1 MNEKSIWHPWLKC
14 ISDADSPLIQ
24 DWGSLFQISHISTSV
39 IFSRKSMALII
50 MQFDG
55 IFHKSVLGPIS
66 KDIFGSLIIWA
77 CKNFIFSTI
86 RAADS
91 LEFSV
96 FIFWFSWV
104 EVFFFWPRG
113 DAAMWKIAQNKT
125 LNIVLYPNQIRP
137 LIRCTSDFFLNYA
150 GRKNVKFN

>member
-1 MNEKSIWHPWLKC
+1 M
-14 ISDADSPLIQ
+14 Q
-24 DWGSLFQISHISTSV
+24 YWGSPFSNTSHIVQSF
-39 IFSRKSMALII
+39 FSRISIALII
-50 MQFDG
+50 IQFDG

-66 KDIFGSLIIWA
+66 EDIFGSRIIWA

-91 LEFSV
+91 LELSV

-125 LNIVLYPNQIRP
+125 LNNVLYPNQIRP
-137 LIRCTSDFFLNYA
+137 LIRCTSDFFFKLC
-150 GRKNVKFN
+150 RKEEKNVKFN

>member
-1 MNEKSIWHPWLKC
+1 M
-14 ISDADSPLIQ
+14 Q
-24 DWGSLFQISHISTSV
+24 YWGSPFSNTSHIVQSF
-39 IFSRKSMALII
+39 FSRISIALII
-50 MQFDG
+50 IQFDG

-91 LEFSV
+91 LELSV

-137 LIRCTSDFFLNYA
+137 LIRCTSDFLNYA
-150 GRKNVKFN
+150 GRKKKMWNSIRRVFFQGNFFIWITPNSR

>member
-1 MNEKSIWHPWLKC
+1 
-14 ISDADSPLIQ
+14 
-24 DWGSLFQISHISTSV
+24 
-39 IFSRKSMALII
+39 

-137 LIRCTSDFFLNYA
+137 LIRCTSDFFFKLCRKKKCEIQLDKFFFFKEIFYLNYPQF
-150 GRKNVKFN
+150 KVKSQRLSHSNRD